1 MPTQEEKGLVL
12 TAQQL
17 QDLIA
22 TAVTAAVSEAKKPF
36 ISEQAQKQMEQDQQT
51 RKETAENI
59 LRGIEQKKH
68 MQRMCTHTRREDGK
82 TRAVYVENG
91 TFMICQGCQAII
103 RPGTAPVGDR
113 GTDIYDDQLFYRL
126 FQMAQPVSFGS

>member
-1 MPTQEEKGLVL
+1 MSEEKGLTL
-12 TAQQL
+12 TAKQL
-17 QDLIA
+17 QELVA
-22 TAVTAAVSEAKKPF
+22 TAVSAAVAEAKKPF
-36 ISEQAQKQMEQDQQT
+36 VSEQDQKRMEQDQQT
-51 RKETAENI
+51 RKETADNI
-59 LRGIEQKKH
+59 LRGIEQRKH

-91 TFMICQGCQAII
+91 TFMICQACQAII
-103 RPGTAPVGDR
+103 RPGVAPANDR